1 MQEEKREMLGSY
13 LVLIDSEDDRKA
25 FESFYEENCAK
36 MFAVAYSICRNNSLS
51 EDAVAEA
58 FLGIAKS
65 FSTFKRLKDED
76 RIPYLIR
83 AVKNSA
89 LNIARR
95 EKNNSNNMSLEVI
108 TSNEEPYADFFEEFD
123 FNDLVN
129 AIKELDERYKSALTY
144 KVYFNMTIDE
154 IAAVMC
160 VSKRTVSYYLKKSKE
175 EIAQFIASE

>member
-1 MQEEKREMLGSY
+1 
-13 LVLIDSEDDRKA
+13 
-25 FESFYEENCAK
+25 
-36 MFAVAYSICRNNSLS
+36 
-51 EDAVAEA
+51 
-58 FLGIAKS
+58 
-65 FSTFKRLKDED
+65 
-76 RIPYLIR
+76 
-83 AVKNSA
+83 
-89 LNIARR
+89 
-95 EKNNSNNMSLEVI
+95 MSLEVI

-160 VSKRTVSYYLKKSKE
+160 VSKRTVSYYLKKAKE